1 MRYRESGLR
10 LLLCTS
16 LPRYLLRVIGNL
28 CEPGIDG
35 NRGLDA
41 LDRSGLF
48 VSRGGKGEG
57 YAFEDERERE
67 KKLRCLS
74 RRLRN
79 FPR

>member
-48 VSRGGKGEG
+48 VSKRGRKGAG
-57 YAFEDERERE
+57 ATLFEDERERE
-67 KKLRCLS
+67 RG
-74 RRLRN
+74 RVVYRAD
-79 FPR
+79 

>member
-41 LDRSGLF
+41 RSIDRDYSF
-48 VSRGGKGEG
+48 RGGE
-57 YAFEDERERE
+57 ATLFEDERERE
-67 KKLRCLS
+67 RSCLS

>member
-48 VSRGGKGEG
+48 VSRGG
-57 YAFEDERERE
+57 ERGRATLSRTRE
-67 KKLRCLS
+67 KE
-74 RRLRN
+74 RRSYAVYRAD
-79 FPR
+79 